1 MIGATDRSGRMKRGL
16 ALGQDLCRHE
26 SLVSGTEKG
35 NGDADRC
42 LPPSQATTICA
53 GFLASRSA
61 PSAQVVVYRCT
72 ARVVGVLALSRDRCG
87 RG

>member
-1 MIGATDRSGRMKRGL
+1 MIGATDRSGQMTTGL
-16 ALGQDLCRHE
+16 ALGQDLCINE

-42 LPPSQATTICA
+42 LPPSQATTIWA
-53 GFLASRSA
+53 GLLAWRSA

-72 ARVVGVLALSRDRCG
+72 ARVFGVLALSRDRCG